1 MKVFIGAD
9 HRGLKMKERVKSW
22 LLSERYDVTD
32 CGNTAYEKDD
42 DFPDFSFAV
51 ADSVAKTPESR
62 GIVIC
67 GTGGGVA
74 IAANKVAGIRCTT
87 GSIPAEVRHN
97 RAHDNINILAL
108 SADYLSDDE
117 AIDLVRVFLNTSFL
131 AEERLLRRLKKIEER
146 ER

>member
-9 HRGLKMKERVKSW
+9 HRGFELKNRLKTW
-22 LLSERYDVTD
+22 LVSEGYNVTD

-51 ADSVAKTPESR
+51 ADNVAKTPESR

-67 GTGGGVA
+67 GSGGGVV
-74 IAANKVAGIRCTT
+74 IAANKVRGIRCAT
-87 GSIPAEVRHN
+87 GVIPAEVRHN
-97 RAHDNINILAL
+97 RAHDNINVLAL
-108 SADYLSDDE
+108 SADYLSEDE

-131 AEERLLRRLKKIEER
+131 GDARLLRRLKKIEER
-146 ER
+146 EK